1 MLLSEKHIKQFACF
15 YLLCFLLNFGW
26 FWWNGLLFSSL
37 DPVFFFNSLDFT
49 RNILMLSNLQH
60 ALLNNRWLR
69 VTFDVIYLLLPL
81 ILTLAVLLNF
91 KIKKGIA
98 FITIGFTIVY
108 AIFFSSVS
116 YISMQGYMSWILIPL
131 ILSSTTIQGFYYYL
145 HVVRIIFILMF
156 VAAAVQK
163 LYSGAIFN
171 TDQMSGIL
179 LKQHAVYLVSN
190 AEDWFTKFIYFLV
203 QHKIT
208 AFAFYIMGTLAELI
222 LVIGLFTRRYDRI
235 LLVVFCAFLFADYF
249 LMQIYYFIWLAFTG
263 CFYFSYF
270 SLDDKMEYKKLL

>member
-1 MLLSEKHIKQFACF
+1 M
-15 YLLCFLLNFGW
+15 
-26 FWWNGLLFSSL
+26 LFSSL
-37 DPVFFFNSLDFT
+37 DPVFFLNSLDFT

-60 ALLNNRWLR
+60 ALLSNRWLR
-69 VTFDVIYLLLPL
+69 VAFDVIYLLLPV
-81 ILTLAVLLNF
+81 ILTGATLLNF
-91 KIKKGIA
+91 KAKKVLA
-98 FITIGFTIVY
+98 FTTIGITTVY

-131 ILSSTTIQGFYYYL
+131 ILSSTTIKGFYYYL

-163 LYSGAIFN
+163 LFSGAIFN

-190 AEDWFTKFIYFLV
+190 AQNWYTKFIYFLV

-208 AFAFYIMGTLAELI
+208 AFAFYIMGTLAELTFA
-222 LVIGLFTRRYDRI
+222 IGLFTRRYDRI
-235 LLVVFCAFLFADYF
+235 LMIVFCAFLFADYL

-270 SLDDKMEYKKLL
+270 SLDDKVEYN